1 MFEGKPIIGIVGGI
15 GSGKSF
21 VASLFGELG
30 CLVINSDEQVR
41 QAYQR
46 EDVRA
51 TLRDWWGN
59 AVFNPDGTVNRA
71 AIARRVFADPAERR
85 RLEQLLHPL
94 VDRMRD
100 ELMAAAGNNP
110 AVVAFIWDTPL
121 LVEAG
126 LSGRCDA
133 LVYVDT
139 PAGIRLERVAKT
151 RGWSEI
157 EWAEREKS
165 QSPLDKKR
173 KMAKYTVRNA
183 AGADEVRRQIR
194 EVLSRIL
201 VGDCS
206 DDKQAEA
213 LI

>member
-1 MFEGKPIIGIVGGI
+1 MFAGKPIIGIVGGI

-21 VASLFGELG
+21 VASLFGEFG

-41 QAYQR
+41 QAYDR

-51 TLRDWWGN
+51 MICDWWGA
-59 AVFNPDGTVNRA
+59 AVFNADGTVNRA
-71 AIARRVFADPAERR
+71 AIARNVFTDPAERR

-94 VDRMRD
+94 VGQMRD

-110 AVVAFIWDTPL
+110 AIHAFVWDTPL

-139 PAGIRLERVAKT
+139 PAEMRLERVRRT

-173 KMAKYTVRNA
+173 EMAKYIVRNT
-183 AGADEVRRQIR
+183 AGADEVRLQIR

-201 VGDCS
+201 VG
-206 DDKQAEA
+206 K
-213 LI
+213 